1 KACLDFHA
9 LHWQGDHVWVVGQPG
24 SVMLHSANNGASWNL
39 VRTRQPLPLHGVY
52 FADEQCGWAVGDLG
66 SILATSD
73 GGKTWTVQHRG
84 GHRVAVLFVHADAAG
99 LPLDTAA
106 VLGQEEGYLSAAL
119 RVAGPDPSGRDFRH
133 GADGQRFAA
142 AFRRAGGTASEML
155 WQFPLPTHS

>member
-1 KACLDFHA
+1 VGEGAAILFTRTSGTTWGFVDLKLPAEVKACLDFHA

-73 GGKTWTVQHRG
+73 GGKTWTVQHCG
-84 GHRVAVLFVHADAAG
+84 GHRVAVL
-99 LPLDTAA
+99 
-106 VLGQEEGYLSAAL
+106 
-119 RVAGPDPSGRDFRH
+119 
-133 GADGQRFAA
+133 
-142 AFRRAGGTASEML
+142 
-155 WQFPLPTHS
+155 